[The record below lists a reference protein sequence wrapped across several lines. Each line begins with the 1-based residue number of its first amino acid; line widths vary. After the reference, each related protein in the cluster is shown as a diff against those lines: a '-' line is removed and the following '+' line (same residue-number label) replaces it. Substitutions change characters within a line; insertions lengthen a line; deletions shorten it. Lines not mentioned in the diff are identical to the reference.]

1 MTNNT
6 IIALAVLENKLM
18 SKTELVNVINETGDL
33 PFHSFNEWKARGY
46 RVKKGEHGVFKAALW
61 QKTNYSEE
69 QLKEKNKDS
78 NWFYLVSTS
87 LFSREQVELAK
98 EEKKFPISEK
108 TKKELKENGISLT
121 KNSPKAKAKTVST
134 KVEKTEAKADKSSK
148 KTSVK
153 ATKKLENTNKA
164 KAVKNTKKV
173 TKKAETG
180 VMTSTIEDGIEII
193 RIDLTKEDGNKAWI
207 KLTKDFYMGLSK
219 TKKRELEK
227 VWGLA

>member
-18 SKTELVNVINETGDL
+18 SKTELVNVINETNDL

-108 TKKELKENGISLT
+108 TKKELKENGVSLT

-134 KVEKTEAKADKSSK
+134 KVEKTETKANKSSK

-173 TKKAETG
+173 TKKAEVG